1 MFRFPQNLYVDV
13 RVEETFT
20 TEIKFKQ
27 LELQGQ
33 KVRSTKGAFVRV
45 FDGERWYYG
54 STTDLAGI
62 QAQID
67 TLAQMAK
74 ANPDVLNN
82 PAVATLEVHQET
94 ALRYEQDSVA
104 AVPVQE
110 KQGFLE
116 EVLGLIK
123 DPAIVNHSSAYV
135 DRKTIKS
142 FYSSKGAAIKFD
154 QQMCGIRLVLDIV
167 CGENKDQTVVTK
179 PAEYFAELK
188 GTLPYFQE
196 EIARDVAFVAGAEPV
211 EPGEY
216 AVLLSPLAAGVF
228 THESFGH
235 KSESDFMV
243 GDEAMKAEWTLGKR
257 VGQDLLTIIDD
268 GTIVGNGYTPFDD
281 EGTKG
286 RETRIISNGIL
297 TGRLHSAA
305 TSAALEE
312 DVTGN
317 ARAVNFEFEP
327 IVRMT
332 TTYIAKGNRPLK
344 DIIAEME
351 SGIYVDTLK
360 HGSGMSTFTLA
371 PARAYR
377 IEGGRITTP
386 VKISVIT
393 GNVFTTLQEVDAVS
407 EEFELTSFV
416 GGGCGK
422 MEQYPLPVGFG
433 GPYTRVR
440 KLKVQ

>member
-123 DPAIVNHSSAYV
+123 D
-135 DRKTIKS
+135 
-142 FYSSKGAAIKFD
+142 
-154 QQMCGIRLVLDIV
+154 
-167 CGENKDQTVVTK
+167 
-179 PAEYFAELK
+179 
-188 GTLPYFQE
+188 
-196 EIARDVAFVAGAEPV
+196 
-211 EPGEY
+211 
-216 AVLLSPLAAGVF
+216 
-228 THESFGH
+228 
-235 KSESDFMV
+235 
-243 GDEAMKAEWTLGKR
+243 
-257 VGQDLLTIIDD
+257 
-268 GTIVGNGYTPFDD
+268 
-281 EGTKG
+281 
-286 RETRIISNGIL
+286 
-297 TGRLHSAA
+297 
-305 TSAALEE
+305 
-312 DVTGN
+312 
-317 ARAVNFEFEP
+317 
-327 IVRMT
+327 
-332 TTYIAKGNRPLK
+332 RPL
-344 DIIAEME
+344 
-351 SGIYVDTLK
+351 
-360 HGSGMSTFTLA
+360 
-371 PARAYR
+371 
-377 IEGGRITTP
+377 
-386 VKISVIT
+386 
-393 GNVFTTLQEVDAVS
+393 
-407 EEFELTSFV
+407 
-416 GGGCGK
+416 
-422 MEQYPLPVGFG
+422 
-433 GPYTRVR
+433 
-440 KLKVQ
+440 